1 MAFNGI
7 FIAPN
12 IEPLEFGLFSVAKPN
27 SGKDSKTED
36 QWTRG
41 FYQLYDTLPNFVRNW
56 SETSVSSYVVSDDE
70 NSATYKEVKP
80 IFVEVEDYRSTF
92 SVTGEDRF
100 ERILK
105 QLEGVS
111 QKALE
116 NEMWD
121 GEIAQAESLPNTYLT
136 STTGTIIYPAAA
148 VNTAYSPTRA
158 LALLEQYSGSSS
170 PSGESGV
177 IHMTRDVFT
186 TISAGGGVFVF
197 DKDEKCVKTA
207 TGAKV
212 IVGSGY
218 TGSGPHRAIA
228 TIAIASNVATI
239 TTTGNHHLKVGE
251 TVKITS
257 TGGVTT
263 FNGSYAVATVT
274 SNTAFT
280 ASITAANQGA
290 TAYAGHV
297 QMVGNDDTKW
307 IYATVKVQAHL
318 GKSEVVNDTLAQG
331 YDVSGNQN
339 DLRIK
344 ATRSAA
350 VYFDPSIHLGI
361 KIDLTAQN

>member
-27 SGKDSKTED
+27 SPKDAKYED

-41 FYQLYDTLPNFVRNW
+41 FYQTYDTLPNYVRNW
-56 SETSVSSYVVSDDE
+56 SETSSNSYVVSDDPA
-70 NSATYKEVKP
+70 SATYKEVKP

-148 VNTAYSPTRA
+148 VNTAYAPTRA

-197 DKDEKCVKTA
+197 DKDDKCVKTA

-218 TGSGPHRAIA
+218 TGSGPHRAIS
-228 TIAIASNVATI
+228 TIAVASNVATI
-239 TTTGNHHLKVGE
+239 TTTGNHHMKVGE
-251 TVKITS
+251 TFKITS

-280 ASITAANQGA
+280 AINSSTLNIPADEASFWSPVTYFDYENELNERNKSIL
-290 TAYAGHV
+290 V
-297 QMVGNDDTKW
+297 
-307 IYATVKVQAHL
+307 L
-318 GKSEVVNDTLAQG
+318 KSE
-331 YDVSGNQN
+331 YSGNVSKQLKQL
-339 DLRIK
+339 LR
-344 ATRSAA
+344 
-350 VYFDPSIHLGI
+350 
-361 KIDLTAQN
+361 

>member
-27 SGKDSKTED
+27 SPKDAKYED

-41 FYQLYDTLPNFVRNW
+41 FYQTYDTLPNYVRNW
-56 SETSVSSYVVSDDE
+56 SETSSNSYVVSDDPA
-70 NSATYKEVKP
+70 SATYKEVKP

-116 NEMWD
+116 NEIWN
-121 GEIAQAESLPNTYLT
+121 GEIAQAELLPNTYLT
-136 STTGTIIYPAAA
+136 STTGTIIYPAAVA
-148 VNTAYSPTRA
+148 NTAYSPTRA

-218 TGSGPHRAIA
+218 TGSGPHRAIS
-228 TIAIASNVATI
+228 TIAVASNVATI
-239 TTTGNHHLKVGE
+239 TTTGNHHMKVGE
-251 TVKITS
+251 TFKITS
-257 TGGVTT
+257 TGAADEFDGTYT
-263 FNGSYAVATVT
+263 VAAET
-274 SNTAFT
+274 SNTVFT
-280 ASITAANQGA
+280 ANITIANQNA
-290 TAYAGHV
+290 TAYPGHV
-297 QMVGNDDTKW
+297 QMVGSDNTKW
-307 IYATVKVQAHL
+307 IYATGKVQAHL

-344 ATRSAA
+344 ATRAAA

-361 KIDLTAQN
+361 KIDLTA